1 MLSRGG
7 DIYGGDASFWIG
19 DLLALASGACW
30 SVYTVWGEGVTRR
43 HGSALATAILLG
55 VGGLSLLPLM
65 LISGRQM
72 TIAMPPRVWLG
83 TIYLGV
89 MAGGVANALWLG
101 ALRVISPGR
110 LGAFG
115 YVSSSYLILPS
126 GFCRKGHSRVC
137 PALLMVVVGVYLMM
151 SDKTTPDAPES
162 RPAESAG

>member
-1 MLSRGG
+1 MQRAG
-7 DIYGGDASFWIG
+7 DRTCY
-19 DLLALASGACW
+19 
-30 SVYTVWGEGVTRR
+30 
-43 HGSALATAILLG
+43 

-65 LISGRQM
+65 FISGSQM
-72 TIAMPPRVWLG
+72 TRHAATG
-83 TIYLGV
+83 QQTIYCV

-115 YVSSSYLILPS
+115 YVSSSLALILS
-126 GFCRKGHSRVC
+126 VWFLQERVT
-137 PALLMVVVGVYLMM
+137 PWFVLALLMVVVGVYLMM